1 MKELTDEQKEELN
14 SLIKHSLIPVIED
27 ELPYADTD
35 VLDEESETYMD
46 EYVTRQNQLKD
57 LCIAYIKERL

>member
-46 EYVTRQNQLKD
+46 EYVTRHNQLKD

>member
-35 VLDEESETYMD
+35 VLDEESETLD
-46 EYVTRQNQLKD
+46 EYVTRHNQLKD